1 MKQKLFSTNSLFT
14 TVFIDFPKLRLT
26 RSSPFSPTNKANV
39 RSYSTQVGFTVLQT
53 LLTLPHL
60 LFITK
65 LQRENIR
72 NSKLQMRKT
81 GLEKLSTVTRLT
93 SLLSSPD
100 IRPIWNLPYQL
111 TLIPPAQKGILLF
124 CYLSFILCES
134 SVKSQASREAIFLI
148 HKDLSQNDSP
158 GVQDLTPDALP
169 CTVV

>member
-14 TVFIDFPKLRLT
+14 TVFSDFPKLSLT

-100 IRPIWNLPYQL
+100 IRPIWNLPY
-111 TLIPPAQKGILLF
+111 
-124 CYLSFILCES
+124 
-134 SVKSQASREAIFLI
+134 
-148 HKDLSQNDSP
+148 
-158 GVQDLTPDALP
+158 
-169 CTVV
+169 